1 MPNKGNEKIILTFD
15 LEYWYDTQ
23 FLRKWLPNSPK
34 DYLEENLAPLLALL
48 EKYNT
53 KATFFTTGKVIEKYP
68 ALIQKIHNQGH
79 EIASHGYSHCLLR
92 ELKEL
97 QFETEIQKSVE
108 LIERVVG
115 SKPKG
120 FRAPN
125 FSLNSQTSWAL
136 PILKKL
142 GFKYDSGNKIPRS
155 PLIEIPVTFYGIK
168 LGGVYF
174 RFLPLWLF
182 KFLLSSKK
190 GLTVVYLHPHELDKN
205 TPVFEKAPWLKKAIK
220 YYGVKNSLSKL
231 EGLLKSFKFDS
242 AENILGI

>member
-1 MPNKGNEKIILTFD
+1 MTGKGNKKIILSFD

-23 FLRKWLPNSPK
+23 FLRKWLPDSPK
-34 DYLEENLAPLLALL
+34 DYLAENLAPLLVLL

-68 ALIQKIHNQGH
+68 ELIRKIKDQGH
-79 EIASHGYSHCLLR
+79 EIASHGYSHILLR

-142 GFKYDSGNKIPRS
+142 GFKYNSGNKAIKS
-155 PLIEIPVTFYGIK
+155 PLIEVPIGFGGIK

-174 RFLPLWLF
+174 RLLPLWLF
-182 KFLLSSKK
+182 KLLLSWKK
-190 GLTVVYLHPHELDKN
+190 DPVVIYLHPHELDKN
-205 TPVFEKAPWLKKAIK
+205 TPIFKKAPWLRKKIK
-220 YYGVKNSLSKL
+220 YWGVKNSLHKL
-231 EGLLKSFKFDS
+231 EELLKSFKFDS